1 MKLEGKNDLLGK
13 LEEVMWM
20 DRKRNNPT
28 WCCDQIEEKIKD
40 YKISL
45 TEIKE
50 EEVNKKLAEIVPRQ
64 QQIRE
69 ELEEI
74 IKELE
79 VDYHE

>member
-1 MKLEGKNDLLGK
+1 
-13 LEEVMWM
+13 M

-50 EEVNKKLAEIVPRQ
+50 EVKRQMEIV
-64 QQIRE
+64 IDD
-69 ELEEI
+69 LESI
-74 IKELE
+74 L
-79 VDYHE
+79 YG